1 MKRREF
7 ITLLSGTAATWPL
20 AARAQQPERMRRIGV
35 LLGVAESD
43 ADARS
48 WVTAF
53 RQRLDALGW
62 TEGHNVR
69 IDYRFAAADAGR
81 IRAHATELVGLTP
94 DVMFISSQP
103 VFDAAREATRTI
115 PIVFVQI
122 SDPVVS
128 GFVASLARPGGNITG
143 SPAASLRGARSGLSC
158 SRR

>member
-1 MKRREF
+1 MNRRHF
-7 ITLLSGTAATWPL
+7 ITLLAGAAAAWPL
-20 AARAQQPERMRRIGV
+20 AARAQQGQRMRRIGV
-35 LLGVAESD
+35 LLGLDESD

-62 TEGHNVR
+62 TDGHNVR
-69 IDYRFAAADAGR
+69 IDYRFAGADAGR

-94 DVMFISSQP
+94 DVMFTSTQP
-103 VFDAAREATRTI
+103 AFDAAHEATRTI

-143 SPAASLRGARSGLSC
+143 FTRHKRRTV
-158 SRR
+158 SRD